1 MGIYQYVPD
10 SFGKL
15 GYFLSEQLG
24 IVQRMACSVVQNRIQ
39 QLLGRFTWI
48 VFQIQPYIEPTLPFA
63 DNKIRSQCSQ
73 ADLRSHI
80 LDESQGFRSVFKRS
94 FFNRKFI
101 CMSRASVAVVRT
113 FPQPVPPRPGYGP
126 LPLFLQGYI
135 GYIACAG
142 YAGCS
147 GYIGY
152 AAPAAGTA

>member
-1 MGIYQYVPD
+1 MSPIRSASSD
-10 SFGKL
+10 ISFPN
-15 GYFLSEQLG
+15 SWG

-101 CMSRASVAVVRT
+101 LHVESLLPPLFVP
-113 FPQPVPPRPGYGP
+113 FPQPRTAAPRIRPAAVIFARIYR
-126 LPLFLQGYI
+126 YI
-135 GYIACAG
+135 ECAG